1 MCTWQA
7 IVDTRLEP
15 PKRACVMCGVLVGDV
30 YKNIQI
36 QEVQLVLD
44 QQQALL
50 KLHPTHCVYSNLCQ
64 SALSVSTSSAEKID
78 ELFYSCSCCHHWSIK
93 RISRSTFIFPLQA
106 LVLHLQS
113 MPSVHGK
120 QLDTRVVFRLSIALC
135 QNNNLH
141 SNFFRTL
148 FSVDEL
154 LLFEQ
159 IAAGSV
165 SDVTRL
171 VSAYIYKNNGR
182 PLFFSD
188 ARITECIR
196 RGEAHDTQRAV
207 ALE

>member
-1 MCTWQA
+1 
-7 IVDTRLEP
+7 
-15 PKRACVMCGVLVGDV
+15 MCGLLVGDV
-30 YKNIQI
+30 YKNIPI
-36 QEVQLVLD
+36 QDVQCILD

-50 KLHPTHCVYSNLCQ
+50 KMHPTYCVYSNLCQ
-64 SALSVSTSSAEKID
+64 SALSVSTNSAEKTD
-78 ELFYSCSCCHHWSIK
+78 ELFYCCSCCHHWSIK
-93 RISRSTFIFPLQA
+93 RMGSSTFLFPLQA

-135 QNNNLH
+135 KQNTLH
-141 SNFFRTL
+141 SNFFSTL

-154 LLFEQ
+154 LLFAQ

-171 VSAYIYKNNGR
+171 VSSYIYQNNGR

-196 RGEAHDTQRAV
+196 RGEAHETQRAV
-207 ALE
+207 ALK